1 MSTSSPERPQDYDEM
16 RDAVK
21 YVGVRVLDQ
30 KKGLRFKSELYV
42 NGKTQ
47 HIGVYKTIEEAV
59 DAHDHAAIEAGCP
72 TSSVNFKKNIPMNYQ
87 PKKKLRKNNTSNCT
101 GVNKKRNGT
110 YQVQI
115 RMNYRSLVWTFDN
128 YADAQRQ
135 AANVIRKQ
143 EDLKQQNQEPAYTYF
158 DNKKILKKRKK

>member
-1 MSTSSPERPQDYDEM
+1 MALPNTQPSF
-16 RDAVK
+16 DAPIPGQSMV
-21 YVGVRVLDQ
+21 
-30 KKGLRFKSELYV
+30 SELGARPWQQPSQY
-42 NGKTQ
+42 T
-47 HIGVYKTIEEAV
+47 TIEEAV